1 MGKKG
6 VVLMIILGVVLIVAL
21 LGGVI
26 LNIVLSQSRL
36 THHQIS
42 RIQAYYASQA
52 ALNYA
57 IEKLRNGEW
66 VAGTNCTGA
75 PACTPTAV
83 WPVGAAVN
91 NFYLDTAN
99 DYFPA
104 SIQGMTLIITPAQ
117 YTVPA
122 NPCYFNDRKACISVT
137 TTYTY
142 TP

>member
-6 VVLMIILGVVLIVAL
+6 VVLMIILGVILIVAL
-21 LGGVI
+21 LAGVI

-36 THHQIS
+36 THHQVS

-66 VAGTNCTGA
+66 VAGVNCTGA
-75 PACTPTAV
+75 PACTPTAA
-83 WPVGAAVN
+83 WPVAAAAN

-104 SIQGMTLIITPAQ
+104 SIQAMTLTITPAQ
-117 YTVPA
+117 YTAPGS
-122 NPCYFNDRKACISVT
+122 PCYFNDRKACISIT